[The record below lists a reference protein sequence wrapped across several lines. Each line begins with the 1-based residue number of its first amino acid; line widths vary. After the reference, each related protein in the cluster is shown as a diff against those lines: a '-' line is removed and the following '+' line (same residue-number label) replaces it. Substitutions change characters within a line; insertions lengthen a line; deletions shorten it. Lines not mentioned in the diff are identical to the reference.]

1 MVIVSYLTGFEEE
14 ACMMTNNILES
25 RVDINALSD
34 ENGRR
39 YFNIKV
45 IFSENDAL
53 TVYRNS
59 IDELLEDLPKVLD
72 SAIRARIIH
81 DKEYC

>member
-1 MVIVSYLTGFEEE
+1 MILVSYITAYEKED
-14 ACMMTNNILES
+14 CMMTNNILES

-39 YFNIKV
+39 YFNIRV
-45 IFSENDAL
+45 IFSETDAL

-59 IDELLEDLPKVLD
+59 IDEILEDLPKVLD

-81 DKEYC
+81 DKEFC

>member
-1 MVIVSYLTGFEEE
+1 
-14 ACMMTNNILES
+14 MMTNSILES
-25 RVDINALSD
+25 KVDINALSD
-34 ENGRR
+34 ETGRR

-59 IDELLEDLPKVLD
+59 IDELLEDLPKVLE

>member
-1 MVIVSYLTGFEEE
+1 MRS
-14 ACMMTNNILES
+14 NNILES
-25 RVDINALSD
+25 KVGINALAD
-34 ENGRR
+34 ETGRR

-59 IDELLEDLPKVLD
+59 IDELLEDLPQVLV

-81 DKEYC
+81 DKEYS

>member
-1 MVIVSYLTGFEEE
+1 MLIVIHNAELNEEK
-14 ACMMTNNILES
+14 CMMTSNILES
-25 RVDINALSD
+25 KVDINALSD
-34 ENGRR
+34 ETGRR

-59 IDELLEDLPKVLD
+59 IDELLEDLPKVLE